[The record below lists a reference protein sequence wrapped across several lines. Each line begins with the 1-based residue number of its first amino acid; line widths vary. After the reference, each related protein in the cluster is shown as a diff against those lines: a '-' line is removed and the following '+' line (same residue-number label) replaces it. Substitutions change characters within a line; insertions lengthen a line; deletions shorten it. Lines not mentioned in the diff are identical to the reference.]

1 MSSSRSFSRPGLV
14 RCVFAGWML
23 AAGMSYTAC
32 AKAQRPSTV
41 NDPHIIRVWGYSG
54 LSKQLLRWEA
64 EYQLQHPDIRFD
76 NQLHGASAVMAGL
89 YDGVADVALMGR
101 EIWPVETM
109 AYRWVYQQ
117 PAFGVTVATAG
128 LHAPGQLFTPV
139 VIVNAA
145 NPLRSISLEQMDA
158 IYGSEHR
165 AAPANIRT
173 WGELGLQGRWAD
185 KPIHVYG
192 FGPEDALGVYFRQNV
207 LRSDFK
213 PNAESHLLSDSDGNR
228 VSAAQRIAA
237 AVAGDPYAI
246 GYTRLPSGQGVK
258 ALALDT
264 PSPIVASEDSLATH
278 QYPLTRAVWIY
289 FRREPEKPIDPKV
302 SQFVRFL
309 LSTQGQ
315 ALVGPAD
322 ELIPLTPE
330 RMQSQV
336 QKLDK
341 PMPKSVDVEGQ
352 EP

>member
-1 MSSSRSFSRPGLV
+1 MS
-14 RCVFAGWML
+14 
-23 AAGMSYTAC
+23 AAGIA
-32 AKAQRPSTV
+32 AVAGAQQPSQAG
-41 NDPHIIRVWGYSG
+41 DPHVLRVWGYSG
-54 LSKQLLRWEA
+54 LSAQLLRWEA
-64 EYQLQHPDIRFD
+64 EYQRLHPEIRFD

-145 NPLRSISLEQMDA
+145 NPLRSISLSQMDA

-192 FGPEDALGVYFRQNV
+192 YGPEDALGVYFRQNV
-207 LRSDFK
+207 LRADFK
-213 PNAESHLLSDSDGNR
+213 PNAESHLLSDRDGNR
-228 VSAAQRIAA
+228 VAAAKRIAA
-237 AVAGDPYAI
+237 AVAADPYAI
-246 GYTRLPSGQGVK
+246 GYTSLPSGPAVK
-258 ALALDT
+258 ALPVDT
-264 PSPIVASEDSLATH
+264 PSSVAPSADTLATH
-278 QYPLTRAVWIY
+278 EYPLTRSVWLY
-289 FRREPEKPIDPKV
+289 FRREPEKPLDPKV
-302 SQFVRFL
+302 NQFVRFL
-309 LSTQGQ
+309 LSAPAQS
-315 ALVGPAD
+315 LVGPAD
-322 ELIPLTPE
+322 QLIPLTPKQ
-330 RMQSQV
+330 MQSQI
-336 QKLDK
+336 QKLEK
-341 PMPKSVDVEGQ
+341 PMPKSMDVEGQ